1 MTRFTSAL
9 KPIIFGSVSYISG
22 IIIML
27 IGVEAVVMAAG
38 DPVSSAPLI
47 KMLPK
52 FFGILLALAM
62 VRIIL
67 RCAQYMVNPDITDA
81 PEEERLEFYARKK
94 IEKGGIIAVVGIATT
109 VFVFLQYPVA
119 GIITAICFAVTG
131 GMINSTSSL
140 DAYIPLESVE
150 KEKAH
155 VNRLNADMVRGL
167 GEIIQYRRGDVVLEE
182 MENRAEPLEDARAEF
197 DAVRKNRV
205 FLTNLSIMFFAI
217 VLVGVMYVALRE
229 GRANVEETLLVL
241 MASISSFGVLRNS

>member
-1 MTRFTSAL
+1 MTRFISAI

-52 FFGILLALAM
+52 FFGIILALAM

-94 IEKGGIIAVVGIATT
+94 IENGGIIAVVGIATT
-109 VFVFLQYPVA
+109 IFVFLQYPVA
-119 GIITAICFAVTG
+119 GIITAIYC
-131 GMINSTSSL
+131 
-140 DAYIPLESVE
+140 DYC
-150 KEKAH
+150 K
-155 VNRLNADMVRGL
+155 
-167 GEIIQYRRGDVVLEE
+167 
-182 MENRAEPLEDARAEF
+182 
-197 DAVRKNRV
+197 
-205 FLTNLSIMFFAI
+205 
-217 VLVGVMYVALRE
+217 
-229 GRANVEETLLVL
+229 
-241 MASISSFGVLRNS
+241 SFNEL